1 MKAKGI
7 VKILVPK
14 LIENNF
20 IVHYYQS
27 KTTSSKYLKL
37 DFRCML
43 WNKNCGS
50 SRKEKNILIDLM

>member
-37 DFRCML
+37 NFRCML

-50 SRKEKNILIDLM
+50 SRQEKIFL